1 MAEFSKFIG
10 TDGVEHTI
18 KDATARTGIVY
29 YGVCDTAADTQ
40 VKEVTIS
47 GITELFTGLH
57 VRIYFTNAQGYDGQ
71 PQLKINSLSAKN
83 IKRYGSTSV
92 ALNEWSANNAVDMV
106 YTGSVFTIVK
116 GGHAST
122 TYYGVTKLSS
132 AVNST
137 ATDLAATPS
146 AVKTAYDLANAA
158 VPGSSIVTSASSS
171 STDSQVP
178 SAKLLYDTAETKQ
191 AKGFIRDIL
200 VPSSGWTGSGPYS
213 FELTSADIYYTC
225 TAYTKADVDAPAET
239 ISQMITDGVKAFYV
253 ENINGTLTLVA
264 VGATPTVPVPIQL
277 TLYEVAPI
285 PIITAEASKSHYDV
299 GETIL
304 LSVTPTSDDYTYRWQ
319 YSNDGGATWT
329 NGSSTSATYS
339 WSAGTLQNGRW
350 YRCRVTN
357 SYGSA
362 VSNVVI
368 TLVG

>member
-10 TDGVEHTI
+10 TDGLEHTI
-18 KDATARTGIVY
+18 KDATARIGIVY

-47 GITELFTGLH
+47 GVTELFTGLH
-57 VRIYFTNAQGYDGQ
+57 VRIYFTYAQGYDGQ

-83 IKRYGSTSV
+83 IKRIGATSV
-92 ALNEWSANNAVDMV
+92 ALNEWSANNVVDMV
-106 YTGSVFTIVK
+106 YTGSVFTIIK

-191 AKGFIRDIL
+191 PKGYIRDIL
-200 VPSSGWTGSGPYS
+200 APSSGWTGSGPYEFALS
-213 FELTSADIYYTC
+213 TENVYYTP
-225 TAYTKADVDAPAET
+225 TAYTKADLEAPAST
-239 ISQMITDGVKAFYV
+239 ITQMIADGVKAMYV
-253 ENINGTLTLVA
+253 ENTNGALTLVA

-277 TLYEVAPI
+277 TIYEVAQI
-285 PIITAEASKSHYDV
+285 PIITAQASQSHYNV
-299 GETIL
+299 GDTIL
-304 LSVTPTSDDYTYRWQ
+304 LSVTPTSEDYTYRWQ
-319 YSNDGGATWT
+319 YSNNGGATWS
-329 NGSSTSATYS
+329 NGSSTSDTYS

-350 YRCRVTN
+350 YRCRVAN
-357 SYGSA
+357 SYGTA
-362 VSNVVI
+362 LSNVLI
-368 TLVG
+368 LSIG